1 MNRAILLA
9 LFSISLLAST
19 SDAASVYFRGN
30 INAGLIPAGDPL
42 GIGALPSTNFEALI
56 NTNGVGGI
64 TGSYIVFQGRYFNFT
79 NGTFTPAT
87 NVFTGMTL
95 LNPITNTSTGFNI
108 VGMDFPGSSAGDT
121 QAALNALIGSS
132 ASFAIQN
139 GGGLTYLGTIT
150 AVPEPA
156 SMFALTGLV
165 IGFGG
170 YQWRRRS
177 RKQVA

>member
-1 MNRAILLA
+1 MVRMLGLVA
-9 LFSISLLAST
+9 LVSVSLLAST
-19 SDAASVYFRGN
+19 CDAASVYFRGN
-30 INAGLIPAGDPL
+30 INAGLIPGTDPL

-56 NTNGVGGI
+56 NTDGSGAI
-64 TGSYIVFQGRYFNFT
+64 TGSYIVFQGKHWNFT
-79 NGTFTPAT
+79 NGSFTPAN

-95 LNPITNTSTGFNI
+95 LNPITNVSTGFDI
-108 VGMDFPGSSAGDT
+108 LAMDFAGSSAGDN

-139 GGGLTYLGTIT
+139 GGGVTYLGTIT

-156 SMFALTGLV
+156 SMVALTGLV

-170 YQWRRRS
+170 YQWRRR
-177 RKQVA
+177 KQKQA

>member
-1 MNRAILLA
+1 MNKAFILA
-9 LFSISLLAST
+9 VFSISLLAST
-19 SDAASVYFRGN
+19 CDAASVYFRGN
-30 INAGLIPAGDPL
+30 INAGLIPVGDPL
-42 GIGALPSTNFEALI
+42 GIGSLPSTNFEALI
-56 NTNGVGGI
+56 NTNNGGLI
-64 TGSYIVFQGRYFNFT
+64 NGSYIVFQGRHWNFT

-95 LNPITNTSTGFNI
+95 LNPVTNASTGFNI
-108 VGMDFPGSSAGDT
+108 LAMDFAGSSAADN

-139 GGGLTYLGTIT
+139 GAGVTYLGTIT

-156 SMFALTGLV
+156 SMLALTGLV
-165 IGFGG
+165 LGFGG

-177 RKQVA
+177 RSRVA